1 MKIKKKA
8 KGARRAIR
16 YQRYIGEKSNI
27 RLAKQE
33 LWTLK
38 GQTTKRDQKKIKD

>member
-8 KGARRAIR
+8 EGARRAIR

-33 LWTLK
+33 SWALK
-38 GQTTKRDQKKIKD
+38 RTNYQKRSKEN